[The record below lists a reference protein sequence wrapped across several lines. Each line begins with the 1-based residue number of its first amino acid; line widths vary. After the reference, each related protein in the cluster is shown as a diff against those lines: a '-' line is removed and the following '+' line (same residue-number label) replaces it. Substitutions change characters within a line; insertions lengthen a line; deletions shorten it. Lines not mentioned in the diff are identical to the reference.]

1 MNFTDLTIKTASE
14 MIARKEVSAKELAEL
29 SLKRIKEVDGKLHA
43 FLYVAEKESMDQAK
57 QIDDMIISDSENF
70 ALTGIPYSVKD
81 CILVKDMKATAASKV
96 LENYIAPYNAT
107 VIEKINKVSPV
118 MMGKTNLDEFA
129 MGASTLYSAYGPTKN
144 PFDLTRVPGGSSGGS
159 AASVASGE
167 VIFSLGSDT
176 FGSIRQP
183 ASFCG
188 VVGMKP
194 TYGRVSRFGLIA
206 MCSSMDQ
213 IGVFTKTVE
222 DAALALQHI
231 VGEDIKD
238 STALKKPIPDYT
250 TFLKE
255 DLKGMKIGIPKE
267 FFIEGIDPEVRTI
280 IENSIKKVEELGAT
294 VSEVSLPHVPYSV
307 PAYYIIAPVEISA
320 NLSRYDGIRYG
331 LSIPGKTL
339 EEVYYNSRSQG
350 LGAEVKRR
358 IMIGTYASSAGY
370 YDAYYKKAKQVE
382 ALVSLDFKK
391 AFSDF
396 DLLLTPVSPKPAF
409 KLDEEKDPVSM
420 YLEDVFTGPI
430 NLAGV
435 PAISIPAGLTKQ
447 GLPVGVQLI
456 ASHFEEGKLFHAG
469 HALEKSLNLKLK
481 PNI

>member
-1 MNFTDLTIKTASE
+1 MNFTDLTIKSASE
-14 MIARKEVSAKELAEL
+14 LIAKKEVSAKELAEM
-29 SLKRIKEVDGKLHA
+29 SLERIKEVDDKVHA
-43 FLYVAEKESMDQAK
+43 FLYVAEKEAMEQA
-57 QIDDMIISDSENF
+57 DEVDRMIIADNENF

-81 CILVKDMKATAASKV
+81 CILVKGMKATAASKI
-96 LENYIAPYNAT
+96 LENYVAPYDAT
-107 VIEKINKVSPV
+107 VIEKLKKVSPV

-144 PFDLTRVPGGSSGGS
+144 PYDLSRVPGGSSGGS

-167 VIFSLGSDT
+167 VIFSIGSDT

-213 IGVFTKTVE
+213 IGVFTRTVE
-222 DAALALQHI
+222 DAALALQMI
-231 VGEDIKD
+231 VGQDVKD
-238 STALKKPIPDYT
+238 STSLPKLVPDYSAA
-250 TFLKE
+250 LSE

-267 FFIEGIDPEVRTI
+267 FFVEGIDPEVRAI
-280 IENSIKKVEELGAT
+280 VENAIKQVEALGAE
-294 VSEVSLPHVPYSV
+294 VSEVSLPNVPYSV

-331 LSIPGKTL
+331 LSVPGKTL

-370 YDAYYKKAKQVE
+370 YDAYCKKAKQIE
-382 ALVSLDFKK
+382 SLVQQDFKS
-391 AFSDF
+391 AFDKF

-409 KLDEEKDPVSM
+409 KIDEKKDPVSM

-435 PAISIPAGLTKQ
+435 PAMSVPGGLTKS

-456 ASHFEEGKLFHAG
+456 ANHFAEEKLFQAG

-481 PNI
+481 PNL